1 MDIPALRACLILRA
15 TKGLGDRALCRL
27 LEIFRSAE
35 TALKA
40 SEDALVGTGILS
52 PPVVEAVKR
61 GPDRRT
67 LHQIDRELTQLE
79 RSGISLMTCLDPAYP
94 ERLKMIADPPPLLY
108 VKGRLT
114 EADQAAVAVVGAR
127 KASPEGILV
136 TEQFSRDLAAVGFT
150 IVSGLARGIDGA
162 AHRGALEAGRT
173 IAVLG
178 CGLDRTYPPEH
189 RRLRE
194 RIEASAA
201 VLSELPLGTPP
212 HGHHFPRRNRI
223 ISGMSLGV
231 LVTEAGEQSGSLITA
246 RMAAEQG
253 RDVWA
258 VPGCVRRATSR
269 GTHGLI
275 KQGAALVE
283 SVDDVVREVLPQL
296 EGEFMTTLR
305 QRQAQ
310 RLGESGDAPLA
321 DEELAIATLFGS
333 EPTDIDDLIARSGWS
348 VGDVMRALLSL
359 ELKGCV
365 RQLPGNRYIR
375 VKFSEDDACSGS
387 HEQE

>member
-27 LEIFRSAE
+27 LEVFQSAE
-35 TALKA
+35 TALDA
-40 SEDALVGTGILS
+40 SEDALIGTGFL
-52 PPVVEAVKR
+52 PPSAVGAIKR
-61 GPDRRT
+61 GPDRQT
-67 LHQIDRELTQLE
+67 LYDVDRELTQLE
-79 RSGISLMTCLDPAYP
+79 RSGTSLMTFLDPAYP
-94 ERLKMIADPPPLLY
+94 WRLKMIPDPPPLLY
-108 VKGRLT
+108 VRGRLT
-114 EADQAAVAVVGAR
+114 EADQAAVAIVGAR

-136 TEQFSRDLAAVGFT
+136 TEQFSRDLAGAGFT

-212 HGHHFPRRNRI
+212 HGFHFPRRNRI

-258 VPGCVRRATSR
+258 VPGCVRKTTSR

-296 EGEFMTTLR
+296 DGKFATRLRRRQTHHRGEAGDSPLGR
-305 QRQAQ
+305 EELIIAKL
-310 RLGESGDAPLA
+310 LGE
-321 DEELAIATLFGS
+321 
-333 EPTDIDDLIARSGWS
+333 EPSDIDDLIAKSGWS
-348 VGDVMRALLSL
+348 VGDVMRTLLSL
-359 ELKGCV
+359 ELRGYV
-365 RQLPGNRYIR
+365 RQLPGNRYVR
-375 VKFSEDDACSGS
+375 VWSGHADAFSDSNDRG
-387 HEQE
+387 